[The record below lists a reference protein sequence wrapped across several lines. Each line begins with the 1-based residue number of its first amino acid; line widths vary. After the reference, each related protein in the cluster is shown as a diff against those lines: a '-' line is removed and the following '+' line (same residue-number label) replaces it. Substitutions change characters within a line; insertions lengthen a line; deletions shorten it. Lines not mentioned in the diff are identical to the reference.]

1 MTEPAVTAVEPT
13 GAQLATL
20 ASSTDEGPVVMLNLL
35 RYRDLADDDTG
46 RTGRQAYAD
55 YSAVAV
61 RLVLEHG
68 GGFEFMG
75 TASPSLIAPAGEQW
89 DDVVLVRYPN
99 RAAFLAMVS
108 CEEYQANMH
117 HRTVA
122 LADSR
127 LIPMTKVEL

>member
-1 MTEPAVTAVEPT
+1 MSEPAATSIEPT

-20 ASSTDEGPVVMLNLL
+20 AASTDDGPVVMLNLL
-35 RYRDLADDDTG
+35 RYRDLADDDSG
-46 RTGRQAYAD
+46 RTGREAYAD

-61 RLVLEHG
+61 RLVVEHG

-75 TASPSLIAPAGEQW
+75 TAAPSVIAPEGEQW

-108 CEEYQANMH
+108 SEEYRTNMH

-127 LIPMTKVEL
+127 LIPMTKIEL